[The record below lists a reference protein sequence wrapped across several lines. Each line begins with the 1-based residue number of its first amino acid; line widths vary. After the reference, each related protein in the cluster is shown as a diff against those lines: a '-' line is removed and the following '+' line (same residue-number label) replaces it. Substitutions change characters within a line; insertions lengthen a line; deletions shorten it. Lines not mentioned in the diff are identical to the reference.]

1 VATRLALDHPEHV
14 GRLVIMDGIPVL
26 NTWNAATRGSR
37 RSGGTGGSG
46 AVSRPWV
53 AGPLE
58 GRPIESGHHV
68 AQEAPDALAAE
79 LAGFLTSFRGEI
91 AG

>member
-1 VATRLALDHPEHV
+1 V
-14 GRLVIMDGIPVL
+14 GGG
-26 NTWNAATRGSR
+26 AA
-37 RSGGTGGSG
+37 GGP
-46 AVSRPWV
+46 A
-53 AGPLE
+53 
-58 GRPIESGHHV
+58 IESGHHV